1 MRAADMTPRAGVVVA
16 DLEYPYS
23 ARIPADIDRPDQ
35 VVAGLTFR
43 QVAII
48 AGSGGICWA
57 AFTAVHSAIPRLPA
71 VAVAAPLVLVLL
83 IAGSV
88 ALGSRDGIS
97 ADRFLLA
104 GLAYLRRP
112 RRLIS
117 APNGSTF
124 MPLPSFLPIA
134 WRKAAGRNPAP
145 LELPAHGVDEAG
157 VLGLAEH
164 GVAGIAACSTVNFSL
179 RSVGEQNALVACFG
193 RFLNALSGPT
203 QILVRTR
210 RIDLKP
216 LVDDLERAAGGL
228 AHPALE
234 AAAREH
240 AAFLAD
246 LSDRQQLLGRQAL
259 LTVREPAT
267 GRTERNGTAGEAGTR
282 IGRRLSEASAALAGA
297 PITVAAYT
305 AAGTADLLADAWSG
319 RIPHSLEGDA

>member
-1 MRAADMTPRAGVVVA
+1 MVAVA

-23 ARIPADIDRPDQ
+23 ARIPADVDRPDQ
-35 VVAGLTFR
+35 VVVGLSFR

-48 AGSGGICWA
+48 AGSGAGCWA
-57 AFTAVHSAIPRLPA
+57 AFTAVHAAVPHLPA
-71 VAVAAPLVLVLL
+71 VLVAAPLVLVLL
-83 IAGSV
+83 LACGL

-104 GLAYLRRP
+104 GLSYLRRP
-112 RRLIS
+112 RQLIT
-117 APNGSTF
+117 APNGSAP
-124 MPLPSFLPIA
+124 MPSFLPAA
-134 WRKAAGRNPAP
+134 WRKAAGRSPAP
-145 LELPAHGVDEAG
+145 LDLPARGVDQAG
-157 VLGLAEH
+157 VLDLAEH

-179 RSVGEQNALVACFG
+179 RSVGEQNALVGCFG

-210 RIDLKP
+210 RIDLQP
-216 LVDDLERAAGGL
+216 LVDDLEHTAGGL

-246 LSDRQQLLGRQAL
+246 LSSRQQLLGRQVL

-267 GRTERNGTAGEAGTR
+267 GR
-282 IGRRLSEASAALAGA
+282 AGA
-297 PITVAAYT
+297 Q
-305 AAGTADLLADAWSG
+305 
-319 RIPHSLEGDA
+319 RRR

>member
-1 MRAADMTPRAGVVVA
+1 MVVAVA

-35 VVAGLTFR
+35 VIARLSFR

-48 AGSGGICWA
+48 ASSGGICWA
-57 AFTAVHSAIPRLPA
+57 AFTTVHTAATHLPA
-71 VAVAAPLVLVLL
+71 VVVAAPLVLLL
-83 IAGSV
+83 LLATAI

-112 RRLIS
+112 RRLVS
-117 APNGSTF
+117 APNGSAP
-124 MPLPSFLPIA
+124 MPSFLPAA
-134 WRKAAGRNPAP
+134 WRKAAGRQPAP
-145 LELPAHGVDEAG
+145 LDLPARSVDGAG
-157 VLGLAEH
+157 VLDLAEH

-210 RIDLKP
+210 RVDLQP
-216 LVDDLERAAGGL
+216 MVADLERAAGGL

-246 LSDRQQLLGRQAL
+246 LSRRQQLLGRQVL

-267 GRTERNGTAGEAGTR
+267 GRAAQHSTTGEAGTR
-282 IGRRLSEASAALAGA
+282 IGRRLSEAAAALAGA

-305 AAGTADLLADAWSG
+305 AAGTAELVTDAWSG
-319 RIPHSLEGDA
+319 RHPHPLEGPQ